1 MHLSDILATEQ
12 LSQRPAHP
20 LRAAPAP
27 AVAAERDQGD
37 TVVPFR
43 ARAAQAM
50 ALCGAQ
56 SAGVSLFDPDG
67 NDELTWI
74 ATTGALARF
83 EGQRLVRHSSM
94 CGICFEYRDV
104 QLFIAPH
111 RYFTWM
117 RDLGILAGEALV
129 APLLGPTGALYGT
142 IWVMAHDDPD
152 IHFNRQDANL
162 LSELGKGMYNRV
174 RVLEAARREAAG
186 KPPPTSI

>member
-12 LSQRPAHP
+12 LSQRPPHV
-20 LRAAPAP
+20 LRAAPPPVPAP
-27 AVAAERDQGD
+27 EGQGD
-37 TVVPFR
+37 AVGPFR

-56 SAGVSLFDPDG
+56 SAGISLFDPDG

-83 EGQRLVRHSSM
+83 EGQRLVRHASM

-111 RYFTWM
+111 RYFQWM
-117 RDLGILAGEALV
+117 QDIGVLAREALV

-152 IHFNRQDANL
+152 IAFNRQDANL
-162 LSELGKGMYNRV
+162 LSELGKGMYSKV
-174 RVLEAARREAAG
+174 WALEAARREAGA
-186 KPPPTSI
+186 KPPSA

>member
-27 AVAAERDQGD
+27 AAVAEAAQGD
-37 TVVPFR
+37 PVGPFR

-56 SAGVSLFDPDG
+56 SAGVSLFDPAG
-67 NDELTWI
+67 NDELTWV

-83 EGQRLVRHSSM
+83 EGQRLVRHASM
-94 CGICFEYRDV
+94 CGICFEYRDA

-117 RDLGILAGEALV
+117 RDLGILAREALV

-142 IWVMAHDDPD
+142 IWVMAHDGSD
-152 IHFNRQDANL
+152 IQFNRQDASL
-162 LSELGKGMYNRV
+162 LSELGKGMYSKV
-174 RVLEAARREAAG
+174 WALEAAG
-186 KPPPTSI
+186 KRSSTRI